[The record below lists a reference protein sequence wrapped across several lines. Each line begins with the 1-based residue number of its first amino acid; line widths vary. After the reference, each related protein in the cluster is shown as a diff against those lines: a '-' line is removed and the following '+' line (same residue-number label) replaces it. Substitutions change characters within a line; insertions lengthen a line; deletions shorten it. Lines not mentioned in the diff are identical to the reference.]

1 MTIRFTADEVLAMAE
16 QIERNGAQFYRAAAE
31 RAGNAEAAKVLRDL
45 AAMEDDHERTFT
57 SMRAAL
63 PAAAREE
70 VVFDPDGEGPLYLQA
85 MADRQVFDVTK
96 DPLAALAGTASMRDV
111 LVLAIQA
118 EKDSIAFYTGMKEIV
133 PARYGG
139 DRIGDVIKEEMSHL
153 AILGGWMAK
162 F

>member
-1 MTIRFTADEVLAMAE
+1 
-16 QIERNGAQFYRAAAE
+16 
-31 RAGNAEAAKVLRDL
+31 
-45 AAMEDDHERTFT
+45 
-57 SMRAAL
+57 
-63 PAAAREE
+63 
-70 VVFDPDGEGPLYLQA
+70 

-96 DPLAALAGTASMRDV
+96 DPLAMLAGAASMRDV

-118 EKDSIAFYTGMKEIV
+118 EKDSIAFYTGMKEVV